1 MYTSEPGGHS
11 RIGRDQE
18 TSAFAIDLLA
28 SFQRNADSALM
39 RLWRLSRNSSGPSSA
54 ADSSPKFPLITDPT
68 TESCHP
74 RNHCTGVKPLII
86 DLSFFAI
93 TARIHASPTSISG
106 NSVNKSITVCKS
118 IHKCQLCFPIY
129 QGASPAIGTTYIVRL
144 SQNARNSLLEANAPS
159 ASTRRLAGQW

>member
-39 RLWRLSRNSSGPSSA
+39 RLWRLPRNSSGPSSA
-54 ADSSPKFPLITDPT
+54 ADNSPKLPLITDPT
-68 TESCHP
+68 TESWRP
-74 RNHCTGVKPLII
+74 RNHYTGVKPLTI
-86 DLSFFAI
+86 DLSFFAS

-106 NSVNKSITVCKS
+106 NSVNKSITVCS
-118 IHKCQLCFPIY
+118 NTHECLLCFPIY
-129 QGASPAIGTTYIVRL
+129 HGASPAIGTT
-144 SQNARNSLLEANAPS
+144 
-159 ASTRRLAGQW
+159 